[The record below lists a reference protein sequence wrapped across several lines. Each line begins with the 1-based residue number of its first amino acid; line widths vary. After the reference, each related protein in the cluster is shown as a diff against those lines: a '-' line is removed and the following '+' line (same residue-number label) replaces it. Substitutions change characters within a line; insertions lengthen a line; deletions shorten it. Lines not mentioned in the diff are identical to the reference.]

1 MFLKNNPNSTRPTLQ
16 YQSHA
21 NKIKVAPIYKSS
33 AFQLNNWGHM
43 NSYKKVQR
51 GFFSFILFS
60 NFSCMFLNPNH
71 FFQFEFQLF

>member
-1 MFLKNNPNSTRPTLQ
+1 MFLKNSPNSTGPTPQ

-33 AFQLNNWGHM
+33 AFQLNNWGHL

-51 GFFSFILFS
+51 GFFSFIF
-60 NFSCMFLNPNH
+60 
-71 FFQFEFQLF
+71 